1 MDASHLDDNTRLA
14 LQRSYLANER
24 TLMAWIRTAISLIG
38 FGFTLAKVFQ
48 ALADSNVLIRGPAG
62 MVWTAEGVGIVMIA
76 LGTFSL
82 LIAVLDHRR
91 ELKLLQDA
99 GLEKRFS
106 LTRVVA
112 SVLGILGLM
121 AVLSLAVP
129 V

>member
-1 MDASHLDDNTRLA
+1 MDARHLDENTRLA

-62 MVWTAEGVGIVMIA
+62 MVWTAEGVGIAMIA

-91 ELKLLQDA
+91 ELKMLHDA

>member
-1 MDASHLDDNTRLA
+1 MDASHLDRNTRLA

-62 MVWTAEGVGIVMIA
+62 MVWTAEGVGIAMIT

-82 LIAVLDHRR
+82 LIAVLDHHR
-91 ELKLLQDA
+91 ELKLLHDA

-106 LTRVVA
+106 LSRVVA
-112 SVLGILGLM
+112 SVLGILGVM

-129 V
+129 A